1 MGIKSYYNENNPP
14 PFHLNVNNPVQ
25 YGYPTTNYI
34 EYDKNAIY
42 QSKNNNRNNSNDFE
56 KNIKNKENKKVNNI
70 IPIGNKFPEMQ
81 KENLKRDD
89 FSIDINIITKDR
101 VEVKI
106 PVNFGK
112 NKNKIWQKEY
122 NKKELIGTVIN
133 DYLIENELNLPDDY
147 FSQLKCFNKP
157 VSFQD
162 EINSLLPKEN
172 EEVEEKIQEEKE
184 EYPEIIGKPF
194 YDPFQILCFY
204 KNQKKFVT
212 LNYNKAIKDQVNI
225 ENFNITSAY
234 CNGCNH
240 LYISG
245 GENSLNNFW
254 CINLKKNII
263 NPPIIDMPPK
273 KYHSMIYISRK
284 IVFIVGGN
292 SLSTF
297 YYNLKEKKLIK
308 WGRLNIIR
316 MEPALQVV
324 NNKLYCFDCTNLKGT
339 NTEYSFEFTE
349 LNSKP
354 IWKFIKPKINF
365 GLNFNQQLFG
375 VAKFKNNNILFIGG
389 KFHEENQ
396 NYNINNKN
404 AMNFMLDLNKNEI
417 GLSEVKYKKFNLKE
431 RAFHPF
437 NKTYDCIL
445 TDFPR
450 SSPQIC
456 FFNKKKLKI
465 ELINFSSD
473 VINKDENISNITPVF
488 AFNENNKNI
497 NNIGFNNPNQFK
509 NYNTVIGNYNLNQKN
524 TMNIMGKTP
533 DKNIY
538 RIKKLN
544 YPKTEIYTN
553 ERNHSYDSKKFYYPK
568 IGLKTNKNIYN
579 YYQSKN
585 Y

>member
-204 KNQKKFVT
+204 KNQKKICDF
-212 LNYNKAIKDQVNI
+212 
-225 ENFNITSAY
+225 
-234 CNGCNH
+234 
-240 LYISG
+240 
-245 GENSLNNFW
+245 
-254 CINLKKNII
+254 
-263 NPPIIDMPPK
+263 
-273 KYHSMIYISRK
+273 
-284 IVFIVGGN
+284 
-292 SLSTF
+292 
-297 YYNLKEKKLIK
+297 KL
-308 WGRLNIIR
+308 
-316 MEPALQVV
+316 
-324 NNKLYCFDCTNLKGT
+324 
-339 NTEYSFEFTE
+339 
-349 LNSKP
+349 
-354 IWKFIKPKINF
+354 
-365 GLNFNQQLFG
+365 
-375 VAKFKNNNILFIGG
+375 
-389 KFHEENQ
+389 
-396 NYNINNKN
+396 
-404 AMNFMLDLNKNEI
+404 
-417 GLSEVKYKKFNLKE
+417 
-431 RAFHPF
+431 
-437 NKTYDCIL
+437 
-445 TDFPR
+445 
-450 SSPQIC
+450 
-456 FFNKKKLKI
+456 
-465 ELINFSSD
+465 
-473 VINKDENISNITPVF
+473 
-488 AFNENNKNI
+488 
-497 NNIGFNNPNQFK
+497 
-509 NYNTVIGNYNLNQKN
+509 
-524 TMNIMGKTP
+524 
-533 DKNIY
+533 
-538 RIKKLN
+538 
-544 YPKTEIYTN
+544 
-553 ERNHSYDSKKFYYPK
+553 
-568 IGLKTNKNIYN
+568 
-579 YYQSKN
+579 
-585 Y
+585 